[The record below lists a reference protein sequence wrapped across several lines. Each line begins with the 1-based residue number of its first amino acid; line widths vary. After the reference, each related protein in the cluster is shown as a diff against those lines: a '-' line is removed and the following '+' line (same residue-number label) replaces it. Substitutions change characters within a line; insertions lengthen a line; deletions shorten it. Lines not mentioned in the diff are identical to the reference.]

1 MVMARD
7 SAMSAAVRICAAVS
21 VVAAALTMVGTLL
34 LQPMAMEA
42 VAAPRPNMPAPTR
55 KERRLVMLSIC
66 SGVTSMSAM
75 VRSPCKGSAICL
87 CLGSVAAGEWGRY
100 RQRVLAMLMEAILFV
115 SRIVAW
121 RDANIGLTCE

>member
-1 MVMARD
+1 
-7 SAMSAAVRICAAVS
+7 
-21 VVAAALTMVGTLL
+21 
-34 LQPMAMEA
+34 
-42 VAAPRPNMPAPTR
+42 
-55 KERRLVMLSIC
+55 
-66 SGVTSMSAM
+66 
-75 VRSPCKGSAICL
+75 L